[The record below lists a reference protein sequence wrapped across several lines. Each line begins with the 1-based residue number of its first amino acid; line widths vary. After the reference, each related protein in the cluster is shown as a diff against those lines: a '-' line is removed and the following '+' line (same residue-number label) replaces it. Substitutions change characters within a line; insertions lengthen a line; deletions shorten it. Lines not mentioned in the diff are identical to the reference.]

1 LFEFIILIADT
12 KIHDIT
18 HGEPWKV
25 LAIKIGLIAIL
36 LPLHHKVEEKVIHYL
51 TTQELLRLK
60 GKGLFGIWRKKKDA
74 DVPMGNL

>member
-1 LFEFIILIADT
+1 M
-12 KIHDIT
+12 IHDLT

-36 LPLHHKVEEKVIHYL
+36 SPLHHKLEEKVIHYL
-51 TTQELLRLK
+51 TTKELVRIKGRRLL
-60 GKGLFGIWRKKKDA
+60 GRWFKKKDV